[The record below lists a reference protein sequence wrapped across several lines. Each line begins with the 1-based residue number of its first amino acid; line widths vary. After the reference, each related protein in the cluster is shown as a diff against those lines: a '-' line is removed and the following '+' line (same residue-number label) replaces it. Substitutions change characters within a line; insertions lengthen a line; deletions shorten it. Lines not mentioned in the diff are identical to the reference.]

1 MKALGNVSR
10 INVICSLSGGTNLG
24 RRMYRCLQEE
34 TCLSKA
40 FRLVVKFKSVP
51 VCYLSGP
58 ELTFRRPVR

>member
-1 MKALGNVSR
+1 
-10 INVICSLSGGTNLG
+10 
-24 RRMYRCLQEE
+24 MYRCLQEE